1 MDPLEVAKNVT
12 YLIGYVLQIVGLQ
25 KMEANIPFLE
35 SSMATFL
42 QEALGWFS
50 LVSALY
56 ITGPINFSV
65 RSCDLWHSTSNQN
78 YDFHCLNYKA

>member
-42 QEALGWFS
+42 QEDLGWF
-50 LVSALY
+50 
-56 ITGPINFSV
+56 
-65 RSCDLWHSTSNQN
+65 
-78 YDFHCLNYKA
+78 